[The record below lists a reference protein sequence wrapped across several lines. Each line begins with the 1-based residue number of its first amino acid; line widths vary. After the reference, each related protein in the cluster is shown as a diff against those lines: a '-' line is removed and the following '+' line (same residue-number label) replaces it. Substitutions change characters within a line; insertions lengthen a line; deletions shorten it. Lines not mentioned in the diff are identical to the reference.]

1 MLENLNG
8 YKIFLASKS
17 PRRRELLQ
25 MLRIP
30 FKVVTI
36 NGIDESFP
44 DDISP
49 LQVPEF
55 ISRKKAKVYLE
66 RMQPKELVITADTM
80 VICGDRIMGKPKNP
94 EDAMEM
100 LLCLSGKTHQVAT
113 GVTISTADRTVSFS
127 SVTDVTFAPLSEEEV
142 RFYVDN
148 YQPLDK
154 AGAYGIQEWIGAVAV
169 SGINGSYYNVMG
181 LPVHR
186 LFQELKQFWLFPP
199 IT

>member
-94 EDAMEM
+94 EDAVEM
-100 LLCLSGKTHQVAT
+100 PLCLSGKTHQVAT

-127 SVTDVTFAPLSEEEV
+127 SVTDVTFAPLSEEEI

-148 YQPLDK
+148 YQPFDK

-186 LFQELKQFWLFPP
+186 LFQELKQF
-199 IT
+199 

>member
-94 EDAMEM
+94 EDAVEM

-127 SVTDVTFAPLSEEEV
+127 SVTDVTFAPLSEEEI

-148 YQPLDK
+148 YQPFDQ

-186 LFQELKQFWLFPP
+186 LFQELKQF
-199 IT
+199 

>member
-94 EDAMEM
+94 EDAVEM

-127 SVTDVTFAPLSEEEV
+127 SVTDVTFAPLSEEEI

-148 YQPLDK
+148 YQPFDK

-181 LPVHR
+181 LPVQR
-186 LFQELKQFWLFPP
+186 LYVELTRFLTSGK
-199 IT
+199 

>member
-1 MLENLNG
+1 
-8 YKIFLASKS
+8 
-17 PRRRELLQ
+17 

-94 EDAMEM
+94 EDAVEM

-127 SVTDVTFAPLSEEEV
+127 SVTDVTFAPLSEEEI

-148 YQPLDK
+148 YQPFDK

-186 LFQELKQFWLFPP
+186 LFQELKQF
-199 IT
+199 

>member
-94 EDAMEM
+94 EDAVEM

-113 GVTISTADRTVSFS
+113 GVTY
-127 SVTDVTFAPLSEEEV
+127 PLPTGQYHS
-142 RFYVDN
+142 
-148 YQPLDK
+148 PL
-154 AGAYGIQEWIGAVAV
+154 
-169 SGINGSYYNVMG
+169 
-181 LPVHR
+181 
-186 LFQELKQFWLFPP
+186 
-199 IT
+199 

>member
-1 MLENLNG
+1 MHENLNG

-94 EDAMEM
+94 EDAVEM

-127 SVTDVTFAPLSEEEV
+127 SVTDVTFAPLSEEEI

-148 YQPLDK
+148 YQPFDK

-186 LFQELKQFWLFPP
+186 LFQELKQF
-199 IT
+199 

>member
-94 EDAMEM
+94 EDAVEM

-148 YQPLDK
+148 YQPFDK

-186 LFQELKQFWLFPP
+186 LFQELKQF
-199 IT
+199 

>member
-94 EDAMEM
+94 EDAVEM

-113 GVTISTADRTVSFS
+113 GVTISASTSTTINPSTKPAHTAYR
-127 SVTDVTFAPLSEEEV
+127 
-142 RFYVDN
+142 
-148 YQPLDK
+148 
-154 AGAYGIQEWIGAVAV
+154 
-169 SGINGSYYNVMG
+169 NGSGRWRY
-181 LPVHR
+181 PA
-186 LFQELKQFWLFPP
+186 
-199 IT
+199 

>member
-127 SVTDVTFAPLSEEEV
+127 SVTDVTFAPLSEEEI

-148 YQPLDK
+148 YQPFDK

-186 LFQELKQFWLFPP
+186 LFQELKQF
-199 IT
+199 

>member
-1 MLENLNG
+1 MLTNLND
-8 YKIFLASKS
+8 YKIYLASKS

-30 FKVVTI
+30 FSVI
-36 NGIDESFP
+36 SLGGIEEDFP
-44 DDISP
+44 DSIP
-49 LQVPEF
+49 LLEVPQF
-55 ISRKKAKVYLE
+55 ISSKKADAYQEKLQE
-66 RMQPKELVITADTM
+66 NDMVITADTM
-80 VICGDRIMGKPKNP
+80 VICENRIMGKPKDY
-94 EDAMEM
+94 EDAVGM
-100 LLCLSGKTHQVAT
+100 LMYLSGKTHQVAT
-113 GVTISTADRTVSFS
+113 GVTISTFSRRTSFT
-127 SVTDVTFAPLSEEEV
+127 SVTDVKFAPISESEA

-186 LFQELKQFWLFPP
+186 LYQELKLF
-199 IT
+199 

>member
-1 MLENLNG
+1 MLENLNC

-94 EDAMEM
+94 EDAVEM

-127 SVTDVTFAPLSEEEV
+127 SVTDVTFAPLSEEEI

-148 YQPLDK
+148 YQPFDK

-186 LFQELKQFWLFPP
+186 LFQELKQF
-199 IT
+199 

>member
-94 EDAMEM
+94 EDAVEM

-127 SVTDVTFAPLSEEEV
+127 SVTDVTFAPLSEEEI

-148 YQPLDK
+148 YQPFDK

-169 SGINGSYYNVMG
+169 SGLNGSYYNVMG

-186 LFQELKQFWLFPP
+186 LFQELKQF
-199 IT
+199 

>member
-94 EDAMEM
+94 EDAVEM

-127 SVTDVTFAPLSEEEV
+127 SVTDVTFAPLSEEEI

-148 YQPLDK
+148 YQPFDK
-154 AGAYGIQEWIGAVAV
+154 AGAYGIQEWIGAVEV

-186 LFQELKQFWLFPP
+186 LFQELKQF
-199 IT
+199 

>member
-94 EDAMEM
+94 EDAVEM

-127 SVTDVTFAPLSEEEV
+127 SVTDVTFAPLSEEEI

-148 YQPLDK
+148 YQPFDT

-186 LFQELKQFWLFPP
+186 LYQELKQF
-199 IT
+199 

>member
-94 EDAMEM
+94 EDAVEM
-100 LLCLSGKTHQVAT
+100 LHQVAT

-127 SVTDVTFAPLSEEEV
+127 SVTDVTFAPLSEEEI

-148 YQPLDK
+148 YQPFDK

-186 LFQELKQFWLFPP
+186 LFQELKQF
-199 IT
+199 

>member
-94 EDAMEM
+94 EDAVEM

-113 GVTISTADRTVSFS
+113 GVTISTADRTISFS
-127 SVTDVTFAPLSEEEV
+127 SVTDVTFAPLSEEEI

-148 YQPLDK
+148 YQPFDK

-186 LFQELKQFWLFPP
+186 LFQELKQF
-199 IT
+199 

>member
-1 MLENLNG
+1 
-8 YKIFLASKS
+8 
-17 PRRRELLQ
+17 

-94 EDAMEM
+94 EDAVEM

-127 SVTDVTFAPLSEEEV
+127 SVTDVTFAPLSEEEI

-148 YQPLDK
+148 YQPFDK
-154 AGAYGIQEWIGAVAV
+154 VAHTAYR
-169 SGINGSYYNVMG
+169 NGSGRWRY
-181 LPVHR
+181 PA
-186 LFQELKQFWLFPP
+186 
-199 IT
+199 